1 MNIYMVGS
9 AIDYGLDERLLMI
22 QALIFDFDGLIL
34 DTEISAFQSWQEIY
48 QEYRC
53 ELPLEKWV
61 ACVGGGVE
69 LFDPCDYLE
78 TLLNRPIA
86 RETLLHRRRLR
97 HHEMIRSLNALPG
110 VEEYILTARQLK
122 LKLAVA
128 SSSSREWVEGHLG
141 RLDLLKYF
149 DCLCCGDEVTHK
161 KPHPELYLTAL
172 AALGMQASEAFAL
185 EDSPNGV
192 WAAQRAGLFCVA
204 VPNMITRELP
214 LAHADLHLTSLT
226 AMPLIDVIAEI
237 EHRRTMVQGAESA
250 SR

>member
-1 MNIYMVGS
+1 
-9 AIDYGLDERLLMI
+9 MI

-53 ELPLEKWV
+53 ELPLDKWV

-78 TLLNRPIA
+78 TLLNTSIA
-86 RETLLHRRRLR
+86 RETLLRRRRLR
-97 HHEMIRSLNALPG
+97 HHEMLRSLGALPG
-110 VEEYILTARQLK
+110 VEEYILAAKQLN

-128 SSSSREWVEGHLG
+128 SSSPREWVEGHLG

-161 KPHPELYLTAL
+161 KPHPELYITAL
-172 AALGMQASEAFAL
+172 SRLGVRANEAFAL

-192 WAAQRAGLFCVA
+192 QAARQAGLFCVA
-204 VPNMITRELP
+204 VPNVITSQLP
-214 LAHADLHLTSLT
+214 LSHADLLLTSLT
-226 AMPLIDVIAEI
+226 DMALADVIAEI
-237 EHRRTMVQGAESA
+237 ERRRTIIEEVESV
-250 SR
+250 SH

>member
-1 MNIYMVGS
+1 
-9 AIDYGLDERLLMI
+9 MI

-48 QEYRC
+48 QEYQC

-78 TLLNRPIA
+78 TLLNMPIA
-86 RETLLHRRRLR
+86 RESLLHRRRLR
-97 HHEMIRSLNALPG
+97 HHEMIRSLSALPG
-110 VEEYILTARQLK
+110 VEEYILAAKQLN
-122 LKLAVA
+122 LKLAIA
-128 SSSSREWVEGHLG
+128 SSSPREWVEGHLG
-141 RLDLLKYF
+141 RLDLLRYF

-172 AALGMQASEAFAL
+172 ATLGVLANEAFAL

-192 WAAQRAGLFCVA
+192 RAAQHAGLFCVA
-204 VPNMITRELP
+204 VPNIITRELP
-214 LAHADLHLTSLT
+214 LAHADLRLTSLID
-226 AMPLIDVIAEI
+226 MSLIDVIAEI
-237 EHRRTMVQGAESA
+237 ERRHTIAEQAESV
-250 SR
+250 SY

>member
-1 MNIYMVGS
+1 
-9 AIDYGLDERLLMI
+9 MI

-53 ELPLEKWV
+53 ELPLDKWV

-78 TLLNRPIA
+78 TLLNTSIA
-86 RETLLHRRRLR
+86 RETLLRRRRLR
-97 HHEMIRSLNALPG
+97 HHEMLRSLGALPG
-110 VEEYILTARQLK
+110 VEEYILAAKQLN

-128 SSSSREWVEGHLG
+128 SSSPREWVEGHLG

-161 KPHPELYLTAL
+161 KPHPELYITAL
-172 AALGMQASEAFAL
+172 SRLGVRANEAFAL

-192 WAAQRAGLFCVA
+192 QAARQAGLFCVA
-204 VPNMITRELP
+204 VPNVITSQLP
-214 LAHADLHLTSLT
+214 LSHADLLLTSLT
-226 AMPLIDVIAEI
+226 DMALADVIAEI
-237 EHRRTMVQGAESA
+237 ERRRTIVEEVESV
-250 SR
+250 SH

>member
-1 MNIYMVGS
+1 
-9 AIDYGLDERLLMI
+9 MI

-53 ELPLEKWV
+53 ELPLDKWV

-78 TLLNRPIA
+78 TLLNTSIA
-86 RETLLHRRRLR
+86 RETLLRRRRLR
-97 HHEMIRSLNALPG
+97 HHEMLRSLGALPG
-110 VEEYILTARQLK
+110 VEEYILAAKQLN

-128 SSSSREWVEGHLG
+128 SSSPREWVEGHLG

-161 KPHPELYLTAL
+161 KPHPELYITAL
-172 AALGMQASEAFAL
+172 SRLGVRANEAFAL

-192 WAAQRAGLFCVA
+192 QAARQAGLFCVA
-204 VPNMITRELP
+204 VPNVITSQLP
-214 LAHADLHLTSLT
+214 LSHADLLLTSLT
-226 AMPLIDVIAEI
+226 DMALADVIAEI
-237 EHRRTMVQGAESA
+237 ERRRTIMEEVESV
-250 SR
+250 SH

>member
-1 MNIYMVGS
+1 
-9 AIDYGLDERLLMI
+9 MI

-53 ELPLEKWV
+53 ELPLDKWV

-78 TLLNRPIA
+78 TLLNTSIA

-97 HHEMIRSLNALPG
+97 HHEMLRSLGALPG
-110 VEEYILTARQLK
+110 VEEYILAAKQLN

-128 SSSSREWVEGHLG
+128 SSSPREWVEGHLG
-141 RLDLLKYF
+141 RLDLLKHF

-161 KPHPELYLTAL
+161 KPHPELYITAL
-172 AALGMQASEAFAL
+172 SRLGVRANEAFAL

-192 WAAQRAGLFCVA
+192 QAARQAELFCVA
-204 VPNMITRELP
+204 VPNVITSQLP
-214 LAHADLHLTSLT
+214 LSHADLLLTSLT
-226 AMPLIDVIAEI
+226 DMALTDVIAEI
-237 EHRRTMVQGAESA
+237 ERRRTIVEEVESV
-250 SR
+250 SH

>member
-1 MNIYMVGS
+1 
-9 AIDYGLDERLLMI
+9 MI

-48 QEYRC
+48 QEYCC

-78 TLLNRPIA
+78 TLLNGPIE

-97 HHEMIRSLNALPG
+97 HHEMISALSALPG
-110 VEEYILTARQLK
+110 VEEYILAAKQLN

-141 RLDLLKYF
+141 RLKLLKYF
-149 DCLCCGDEVTHK
+149 DCLCCGDEVAHK

-172 AALGMQASEAFAL
+172 TALDVQANEAFAL

-204 VPNMITRELP
+204 VPNIITRELP
-214 LAHADLHLTSLT
+214 LAHADLRLTSLT
-226 AMPLIDVIAEI
+226 AMSLVDVISEI
-237 EHRRTMVQGAESA
+237 ERRHTMEQGAESV

>member
-1 MNIYMVGS
+1 
-9 AIDYGLDERLLMI
+9 MI

-53 ELPLEKWV
+53 ELPLDKWV

-78 TLLNRPIA
+78 TLLNTSIA
-86 RETLLHRRRLR
+86 RETLLHRRWLR
-97 HHEMIRSLNALPG
+97 HHEMLRSLGALPG
-110 VEEYILTARQLK
+110 VEEYILAAKQLN

-149 DCLCCGDEVTHK
+149 DCLCCGDEVAHK
-161 KPHPELYLTAL
+161 KPHPELYITAL
-172 AALGMQASEAFAL
+172 SRLGVRANEAFAL

-192 WAAQRAGLFCVA
+192 RAARQAGLFCVA
-204 VPNMITRELP
+204 VPNVITSQLP
-214 LAHADLHLTSLT
+214 LSHADLLLTSLT
-226 AMPLIDVIAEI
+226 DMALADVIAEI
-237 EHRRTMVQGAESA
+237 ERRRTIVEEVESV
-250 SR
+250 SH